1 MRQDVKLKGK
11 LKGYTQTP
19 LVLTALFGAMDVWM
33 YVLNIKAG
41 VLGSVFVGIY
51 FFVMLFV
58 YWRNKPILMNELIDF
73 ATQYGTVQKRLLNEF
88 EVPYAV
94 MDATGKL
101 LWMNRQFEALSEKN
115 KGYHKS
121 ITTIFPQITR
131 ELMEKE
137 DELELVVERE
147 ECVYR
152 ASVHKIHFTDILH
165 ESSSIELT
173 EKVQYLQ
180 VIYLFDE
187 TQLTRYRIENQEMQM
202 VPALVYIDNYD
213 EVLDT
218 VEEVKKSLLV
228 ALVDRKV
235 TKFFASI
242 DGLVKKTE
250 NDKYFVVF
258 QHKYLEK
265 MEEEKFSLLE
275 DVKSIKVGNE
285 MSVTLSMGIG
295 YVGNDYTKNYEYSRM
310 AIDLALG
317 RGGDQVVVKTRD
329 KISYFGGSNR
339 QVDKSTRVK
348 ARVKALALR
357 EIMITRDKFFVMGHK
372 IADIDSFGAAIGIY
386 CAARQLGKK
395 AQIVIDEV
403 NTTLRPLK
411 ECFTP
416 ENGYPDDM
424 FIPSQLALDEIDS
437 HTALIVVDTNRPS
450 YTECP
455 NLLNR
460 AKAIVVFD
468 HHRQCE
474 DVVKNAVLSY
484 TEPYAS
490 STCEMI
496 AEVLQYFDEDIKLS
510 TQEADAIYAGILIDT
525 NNFVSK
531 TGVRTFEAAAYLRRC
546 GAEVTR
552 VRKMLRNDMDAYKA
566 RAEAVRHAEVF
577 HNMFAIS
584 VCPADNIESPTVACA
599 QAANELLNIIGIKA
613 SFVLT
618 EYHDRIYISARSI
631 DEINVQHRSGIVLYT
646 SIVEATVSRTRPV
659 LMAALT
665 TVFGLSFATLL
676 TLFVTPALYTIF
688 YKISKRGE

>member
-41 VLGSVFVGIY
+41 ILGSVFVGIY

-275 DVKSIKVGNE
+275 NVKSIKVGNE

-329 KISYFGGSNR
+329 RISYFGGSNR

-631 DEINVQHRSGIVLYT
+631 DEINVQLVMERLGGGGHMNSAGAQLT
-646 SIVEATVSRTRPV
+646 GCTLEDAKRTIEN
-659 LMAALT
+659 
-665 TVFGLSFATLL
+665 TLDEM
-676 TLFVTPALYTIF
+676 IREGDI
-688 YKISKRGE
+688 K

>member
-187 TQLTRYRIENQEMQM
+187 TQMTRYRIENQEMQM

-258 QHKYLEK
+258 QHKYLKK

-631 DEINVQHRSGIVLYT
+631 DEINVQLVMERLGGGGHMNSAGAQLT
-646 SIVEATVSRTRPV
+646 GCTLEDAKRTIEN
-659 LMAALT
+659 
-665 TVFGLSFATLL
+665 TLDEM
-676 TLFVTPALYTIF
+676 IREGDI
-688 YKISKRGE
+688 K

>member
-41 VLGSVFVGIY
+41 ILGSVFVGIY

-101 LWMNRQFEALSEKN
+101 LWMNRQFEALSERN

-599 QAANELLNIIGIKA
+599 QAANELLNIIGIRA

-631 DEINVQHRSGIVLYT
+631 DEINVQLVMERLGGGGHMNSAGAQLT
-646 SIVEATVSRTRPV
+646 GCTLEDAKRTIEN
-659 LMAALT
+659 
-665 TVFGLSFATLL
+665 TLDEM
-676 TLFVTPALYTIF
+676 IREGDI
-688 YKISKRGE
+688 K

>member
-613 SFVLT
+613 SFVRT

-631 DEINVQHRSGIVLYT
+631 DEINVQLVMERLGGGGHMNSAGAQLT
-646 SIVEATVSRTRPV
+646 GCTLEDAKRTIEN
-659 LMAALT
+659 
-665 TVFGLSFATLL
+665 TLDEM
-676 TLFVTPALYTIF
+676 IREGDI
-688 YKISKRGE
+688 K

>member
-41 VLGSVFVGIY
+41 ILGSVFVGIY

-329 KISYFGGSNR
+329 RISYFGGSNR

-599 QAANELLNIIGIKA
+599 KAANELLNIIGIKA

-631 DEINVQHRSGIVLYT
+631 DEINVQLVMERLGGGGHMNSAGAQLT
-646 SIVEATVSRTRPV
+646 GCTLEDAKRTIEN
-659 LMAALT
+659 
-665 TVFGLSFATLL
+665 TLDEM
-676 TLFVTPALYTIF
+676 IREGDI
-688 YKISKRGE
+688 K

>member
-41 VLGSVFVGIY
+41 ILGSVFVGIY

-450 YTECP
+450 STECP

-631 DEINVQHRSGIVLYT
+631 DEINVQLVMERLGGGGHMNSAGAQLT
-646 SIVEATVSRTRPV
+646 GCTLEDAKRTIEN
-659 LMAALT
+659 
-665 TVFGLSFATLL
+665 TLDEM
-676 TLFVTPALYTIF
+676 IREGDI
-688 YKISKRGE
+688 K

>member
-202 VPALVYIDNYD
+202 LPALVYIDNYD

-631 DEINVQHRSGIVLYT
+631 DEINVQLVMERLGGGGHMNSAGAQLT
-646 SIVEATVSRTRPV
+646 GCTLEDAKRTIEN
-659 LMAALT
+659 
-665 TVFGLSFATLL
+665 TLDEM
-676 TLFVTPALYTIF
+676 IREGDI
-688 YKISKRGE
+688 K

>member
-41 VLGSVFVGIY
+41 ILGSVFVGIY

-357 EIMITRDKFFVMGHK
+357 DIMITRDKFFVMGHK

-599 QAANELLNIIGIKA
+599 QAANELLNIIGIRA

-631 DEINVQHRSGIVLYT
+631 DEINVQLVMERLGGGGHMNSAGAQLT
-646 SIVEATVSRTRPV
+646 GCTLEDAKRTIEN
-659 LMAALT
+659 
-665 TVFGLSFATLL
+665 TLDEM
-676 TLFVTPALYTIF
+676 IREGDI
-688 YKISKRGE
+688 K

>member
-424 FIPSQLALDEIDS
+424 FIQSQLALDEIDS

-631 DEINVQHRSGIVLYT
+631 DEINVQLVMERLGGGGHMNSAGAQLT
-646 SIVEATVSRTRPV
+646 GCTLEDAKRTIEN
-659 LMAALT
+659 
-665 TVFGLSFATLL
+665 TLDEM
-676 TLFVTPALYTIF
+676 IREGDI
-688 YKISKRGE
+688 K

>member
-73 ATQYGTVQKRLLNEF
+73 ATQYSTVQKRLLNEF

-631 DEINVQHRSGIVLYT
+631 DEINVQLVMERLGGGGHMNSAGAQLT
-646 SIVEATVSRTRPV
+646 GCTLEDAKRTIEN
-659 LMAALT
+659 
-665 TVFGLSFATLL
+665 TLDEM
-676 TLFVTPALYTIF
+676 IREGDI
-688 YKISKRGE
+688 K

>member
-317 RGGDQVVVKTRD
+317 RGGDQLVVKTRD
-329 KISYFGGSNR
+329 RISYFGGSNR

-386 CAARQLGKK
+386 CAARHLGKK

-631 DEINVQHRSGIVLYT
+631 DEINVQLVMERLGGGGHMNSAGAQLT
-646 SIVEATVSRTRPV
+646 GCTLEDAKRTIEN
-659 LMAALT
+659 
-665 TVFGLSFATLL
+665 TLDEM
-676 TLFVTPALYTIF
+676 IREGDI
-688 YKISKRGE
+688 K

>member
-411 ECFTP
+411 EGFTP

-531 TGVRTFEAAAYLRRC
+531 TGVRTFEAEAYLRRC

-631 DEINVQHRSGIVLYT
+631 DEINVQLVMERLGGGGHMNSAGAQLT
-646 SIVEATVSRTRPV
+646 GCTLEDAKRTIEN
-659 LMAALT
+659 
-665 TVFGLSFATLL
+665 TLDEM
-676 TLFVTPALYTIF
+676 IREGDI
-688 YKISKRGE
+688 K

>member
-317 RGGDQVVVKTRD
+317 RCGDQVVVKTRD

-631 DEINVQHRSGIVLYT
+631 DEINVQLVMERLGGGGHMNSAGAQLT
-646 SIVEATVSRTRPV
+646 GCTLEDAKRTIEN
-659 LMAALT
+659 
-665 TVFGLSFATLL
+665 TLDEM
-676 TLFVTPALYTIF
+676 IREGDI
-688 YKISKRGE
+688 K

>member
-411 ECFTP
+411 KCFTP

-631 DEINVQHRSGIVLYT
+631 DEINVQLVMERLGGGGHMNSAGAQLT
-646 SIVEATVSRTRPV
+646 GCTLEDAKRTIEN
-659 LMAALT
+659 
-665 TVFGLSFATLL
+665 TLDEM
-676 TLFVTPALYTIF
+676 IREGDI
-688 YKISKRGE
+688 K

>member
-41 VLGSVFVGIY
+41 VLGSVFIGIY

-631 DEINVQHRSGIVLYT
+631 DEINVQLVMERLGGGGHMNSAGAQLT
-646 SIVEATVSRTRPV
+646 GCTLEDAKRTIEN
-659 LMAALT
+659 
-665 TVFGLSFATLL
+665 TLDEM
-676 TLFVTPALYTIF
+676 IREGDI
-688 YKISKRGE
+688 K

>member
-41 VLGSVFVGIY
+41 ILGSVFVGIY

-386 CAARQLGKK
+386 CAARQLGTK
-395 AQIVIDEV
+395 AQLVMDEV

-631 DEINVQHRSGIVLYT
+631 DEINVQLVMERLGGGGHMNSAGAQLT
-646 SIVEATVSRTRPV
+646 GCTLEDAKRTIEN
-659 LMAALT
+659 
-665 TVFGLSFATLL
+665 TLDEM
-676 TLFVTPALYTIF
+676 IREGDI
-688 YKISKRGE
+688 K